1 MLGGKTGINT
11 LNTLW
16 KKGDRESVC
25 KDICRFLYANA
36 LPFNL
41 VKSPYFKTMLESVAS
56 FGPGFKPPSYH
67 EAMCILLKK
76 EVEAIKT
83 DLLEKNKV
91 EWKKNRVHTN
101 V

>member
-1 MLGGKTGINT
+1 MEKNRVNT

-16 KKGDRESVC
+16 KKGDREGVC

-41 VKSPYFKTMLESVAS
+41 VKSSYFKTMLESVAS

-67 EAMCILLKK
+67 EARCTLLKK
-76 EVEAIKT
+76 EVEAIKI
-83 DLLEKNKV
+83 DLLEKYKV
-91 EWKKNRVHTN
+91 EWKKNWVHTN